1 MPFGCGAFFL
11 LGVGRSSSR
20 LGRKRPSA
28 ISDIRCPAVRVHVSD
43 LGEH

>member
-11 LGVGRSSSR
+11 LGGGRSSSR

-28 ISDIRCPAVRVHVSD
+28 ISISCVRTVLVHASALDV
-43 LGEH
+43 H